1 MSQTETALLFVL
13 GFSLAS
19 LLALFFLRL
28 MWMAAVRVGARRMQ
42 RQVPSTLAELQADR
56 TRLRAENAMLAQ
68 RLGAELQDAKLD
80 AAERLAE
87 VNRHRNRVLAA
98 ETAERV
104 QTGEAD
110 RLKARVQDLEQALE
124 EAKLREQELRRTL
137 AAQEDSLRK
146 VRRKTRAA
154 TPDTPAPPPV
164 DERELRLR
172 QRIDKL
178 NELARGRQAGP
189 PRDQDQDATSG
200 EHL

>member
-28 MWMAAVRVGARRMQ
+28 MWTAAVRVGARRMQ

-146 VRRKTRAA
+146 VRRRQRA
-154 TPDTPAPPPV
+154 PDPAPAPAT

-172 QRIDKL
+172 QRIEKL
-178 NELARGRQAGP
+178 NELARAREAAP
-189 PRDQDQDATSG
+189 PRDQDQDATPG
-200 EHL
+200 GHL